1 MSQEQNNNKQKMDAP
16 EELEFSSEDYE
27 ELEKEIEKDKKEED
41 EMWKCYNDI
50 YEKKK
55 NQYNT
60 TNKNYERIHKNQ
72 FKGKNKLELY
82 KQSYIE
88 SLRYYGNLKDYL
100 LLAEMDNSN
109 ATMKYNY
116 YKKMFARLTAF
127 IEMKYTIKKDSKT
140 TEKEHPTWEE
150 WCEFNNKRK
159 TRKAEEKRKEENK
172 PKKNN

>member
-1 MSQEQNNNKQKMDAP
+1 MNQEQNNNKQKMDTP
-16 EELEFSSEDYE
+16 EELEFSTEDFE
-27 ELEKEIEKDKKEED
+27 ELENEKEKEKEAEDK
-41 EMWKCYNDI
+41 MWNCYNSI
-50 YEKKK
+50 YENKK

-72 FKGKNKLELY
+72 FKGKNKIELY

-88 SLRYYGNLKDYL
+88 SLKYYGNLKDYL
-100 LLAEMDNSN
+100 LLAEMDNTD

-127 IEMKYTIKKDSKT
+127 IETQYTTNKKQ
-140 TEKEHPTWEE
+140 PTWEE
-150 WCEFNNKRK
+150 WCDFNNKRK
-159 TRKAEEKRKEENK
+159 IRKAEEKRKGETK